1 MTRLE
6 ILPTELI
13 FMIFFGFLDQGTWH
27 VLAQVSSWSNF
38 IVKKCFEKIKHI
50 DLEKLPLIR
59 SKQFETLTRGLL
71 SLKKIKINS
80 FYLSYKTLPLL
91 PPSLKHL
98 TLLNSDKFLS
108 KPENFIDSLY
118 HFNQLKTLKIKCLNL
133 TPYPINFSKLSKF
146 LNQIPITSLDL
157 QKVFLIDLT
166 PQSQIILPSTL
177 RSLKLLNSNFL
188 ILPCSI
194 LSIKIWKLLNGNFMG
209 LNNSTLSSIATSC
222 QNIESLSIIDK
233 TSGSIS
239 SAALQN
245 LGQICKKL
253 KTLKL
258 SRRNSEPIKTIN
270 DFAAMVLSTQLCN
283 LRYLNLDSFQKLSDA
298 GIIEII
304 SSNPQIIGLS
314 LAYTFITDDSLSV
327 ISLLSLEKLCLRN
340 CKRVSSS
347 GLCKLLN
354 NLKFIKVL
362 DLGNT
367 HGVNDEV
374 FEVIEKN
381 CNLIENLVLISPD
394 FSDNYEIS
402 LESFKFLSSLTIEN
416 TSLNHY
422 DFLNYHK
429 NHNLDFLSLARSEKF
444 TNSDLKF
451 ISRNFRSLKKLKLCN
466 CPGIKEDKIIKYLPS
481 LRNLRAIDLRG
492 IKMTARVIWNLP
504 RFRNLQIVKVS
515 ELKSIK
521 VPDDVE
527 IKVKSKVLI
536 EANGERKFIR
546 FWVN

>member
-1 MTRLE
+1 
-6 ILPTELI
+6 
-13 FMIFFGFLDQGTWH
+13 
-27 VLAQVSSWSNF
+27 
-38 IVKKCFEKIKHI
+38 
-50 DLEKLPLIR
+50 
-59 SKQFETLTRGLL
+59 
-71 SLKKIKINS
+71 
-80 FYLSYKTLPLL
+80 
-91 PPSLKHL
+91 
-98 TLLNSDKFLS
+98 
-108 KPENFIDSLY
+108 
-118 HFNQLKTLKIKCLNL
+118 
-133 TPYPINFSKLSKF
+133 
-146 LNQIPITSLDL
+146 
-157 QKVFLIDLT
+157 
-166 PQSQIILPSTL
+166 
-177 RSLKLLNSNFL
+177 
-188 ILPCSI
+188 
-194 LSIKIWKLLNGNFMG
+194 MG

-233 TSGSIS
+233 TNGGIS